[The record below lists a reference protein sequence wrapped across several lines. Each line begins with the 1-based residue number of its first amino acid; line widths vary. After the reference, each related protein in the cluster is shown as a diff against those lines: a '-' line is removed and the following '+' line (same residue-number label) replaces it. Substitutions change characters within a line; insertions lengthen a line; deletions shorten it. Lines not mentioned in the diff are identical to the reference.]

1 MSNAGPGSLARWKQ
15 PWDDLGLKARMELH
29 ADLRK
34 RYSEPHRA
42 YHTLH
47 HIAECLQLL
56 EQTQKLAISSPC
68 LELAIWFHDAIYDPR
83 KADNEERSAEWA
95 QRELRR
101 AGASLELQQRVIDLV
116 MVTCH
121 NGAPQ
126 TPDEELMSD
135 IDLAILGT
143 GVSRFD
149 EYEQQVRQ
157 EYRHVPTQ
165 QFRPARKKILT
176 EFLERDRIYFTEWFR
191 ERREAQA
198 RANLQ
203 RSLTRLAGKFW

>member
-1 MSNAGPGSLARWKQ
+1 MTASLARWEE
-15 PWDDLGLKARMELH
+15 PWIELGLTARMELH

-47 HIAECLQLL
+47 HVAECLELL
-56 EQTQKLAISSPC
+56 GEVRSLAQSAASI
-68 LELAIWFHDAIYDPR
+68 ELAIWFHDAVYDPR
-83 KADNEERSAEWA
+83 RNDNELRSAEWA
-95 QRELRR
+95 QREFKR
-101 AGASLELQQRVIDLV
+101 AGASAALQDRIGSLI

-121 NGAPQ
+121 AGDPQ
-126 TPDEELMSD
+126 TPDEQLLSD
-135 IDLAILGT
+135 IDLSILGA
-143 GVSRFD
+143 GVNRFD

-157 EYRHVPTQ
+157 EYRHVPAP
-165 QFRPARKKILT
+165 QFRAGRRKILA
-176 EFLERDRIYFTEWFR
+176 EFLERDPIYFTEHFR
-191 ERREAQA
+191 TRREAPA

>member
-1 MSNAGPGSLARWKQ
+1 MSASLARWKQ
-15 PWDDLGLKARMELH
+15 PWAELGLVARMELH

-47 HIAECLQLL
+47 HIAECLELL
-56 EQTQKLAISSPC
+56 QQTQSLAQSSASI
-68 LELAIWFHDAIYDPR
+68 ELAIWFHDAIYDPR
-83 KADNEERSAEWA
+83 KTDNEMRSAEWA
-95 QRELRR
+95 QRELKR
-101 AGASLELQQRVIDLV
+101 AGATSALQDRIVSMILITGHD
-116 MVTCH
+116 
-121 NGAPQ
+121 GEPQ

-135 IDLAILGT
+135 IDLSILGA
-143 GVSRFD
+143 GAKRFD

-157 EYRHVPTQ
+157 EYRHVPLQ
-165 QFRPARKKILT
+165 QFRTGRRKILSG
-176 EFLERDRIYFTEWFR
+176 FLERDPIYITEWFR
-191 ERREAQA
+191 SRREAQA

>member
-1 MSNAGPGSLARWKQ
+1 MTMSLARWKQ
-15 PWDDLGLKARMELH
+15 PWTELGLTARMELH

-47 HIAECLQLL
+47 HISECLQLL
-56 EQTQKLAISSPC
+56 GQTQALTQNSPSI
-68 LELAIWFHDAIYDPR
+68 ELAIWFHDAIYDPR
-83 KADNEERSAEWA
+83 KNDNEERSAEWA
-95 QRELRR
+95 RAELRR
-101 AGASLELQQRVIDLV
+101 AGASMALQDCIGAMI

-121 NGAPQ
+121 SGEPQ
-126 TPDEELMSD
+126 TTDEQLLSD
-135 IDLAILGT
+135 IDLAILGAGAT
-143 GVSRFD
+143 RFD
-149 EYEQQVRQ
+149 EYEQQVRT

-165 QFRPARKKILT
+165 QFRPARRKILT
-176 EFLERDRIYFTEWFR
+176 EFLERPQIYGTEWFR

>member
-1 MSNAGPGSLARWKQ
+1 MTSLARWKQ
-15 PWDDLGLKARMELH
+15 PWAELGLPARMELH
-29 ADLRK
+29 AELRK

-42 YHTLH
+42 YHNQH

-56 EQTQKLAISSPC
+56 EQAQALAEYSATI
-68 LELAIWFHDAIYDPR
+68 EIAIWFHDAIYDPR
-83 KADNEERSAEWA
+83 KTDNERRSANWA

-101 AGASLELQQRVIDLV
+101 AGASFDLQQRIVDLV
-116 MVTCH
+116 MITCH
-121 NGAPQ
+121 GVADPQ
-126 TPDEELMSD
+126 TPDEALMSD
-135 IDLAILGT
+135 IDLAILGA
-143 GVSRFD
+143 GVNRFD

-165 QFRPARKKILT
+165 LFRPARRKILS
-176 EFLERDRIYFTEWFR
+176 EFLERERIYFTPWFR

-203 RSLTRLAGKFW
+203 RSLIRLAGKFW